1 MAKKKKKVAA
11 KAVGKSLSTNS
22 ANANQRTYT
31 IPDYRLERPSFT
43 IRQIRKGGEISYEL
57 SGDLSAPAPPIRD
70 SKYLEQKAMHR
81 DLPLDAAQ
89 SQDGDGARK
98 SL

>member
-1 MAKKKKKVAA
+1 MAKKKKKVAT
-11 KAVGKSLSTNS
+11 KAVGKSLSSNS

-57 SGDLSAPAPPIRD
+57 SGDLSAPGTADPR
-70 SKYLEQKAMHR
+70 LEISQQEAMHR

-89 SQDGDGARK
+89 PQDGSGARE